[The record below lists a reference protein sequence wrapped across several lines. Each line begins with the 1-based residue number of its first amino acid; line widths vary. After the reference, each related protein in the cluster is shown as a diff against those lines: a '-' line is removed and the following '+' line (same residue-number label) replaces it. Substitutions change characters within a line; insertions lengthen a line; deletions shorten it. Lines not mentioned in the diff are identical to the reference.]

1 MSRIGLALAAIPA
14 SFITAVL
21 APGSACAAATPPAW
35 VARSDAY
42 TQPVLKDTGRYHP
55 ESASE
60 VGDESF
66 DTAVADFKPRVY
78 ERELADTEKR
88 LVELRRER
96 AAEQDP
102 KVRQD
107 LDILIESRVKQIAS
121 MKLERQYLL
130 DYTNVGELVYGGLQA
145 LLDPRNKPERQKLA
159 LVRLKRYAG
168 RDAGDKAN
176 PAPIATLARART
188 QERLADK
195 SLIGP
200 YVGEVEEALHNNAT
214 YMDGIAQMFKK
225 ANVTGW
231 EADFEALKMQVQDYD
246 AFVRAS
252 VLPRARKEVRL
263 PEALYVNR
271 LVNVGVDIAP
281 EQMIERASFDFQE
294 VRDEMQVVANGI
306 AAQRHLPSND
316 YREVLR
322 ELKKTS
328 IAPDQLLPSY
338 RSRLKDIEAIIR
350 QHHLVTLPA
359 RDANIR
365 IATEAEAARTPAPFM
380 NPPRLIGNTGEYGE
394 FVIPLSNPNSKSK
407 ERMNDFDYAAVSW
420 GVTAHEAR
428 PGHELQFASMVEQ
441 GMSVARARFAFNSAN
456 VEGWGLYSEALVL
469 PYMPPEGQLAA
480 LQIRLLRM
488 ARALLDPQI
497 NLGRMTPEQAKAF
510 LMKEVVLS
518 EPFAQSE
525 VDRYSYRMP
534 GQATSYYY
542 GYVKLEALKTL
553 AEIALGE
560 RFDLQAF
567 NDFVIAQG
575 ILPPNLMKQAVM
587 EEFIPAQK
595 AKLAGK

>member
-1 MSRIGLALAAIPA
+1 MSRIGRSLALVSIPA
-14 SFITAVL
+14 IVL
-21 APGSACAAATPPAW
+21 ASGSSIAAAPAW

-42 TQPVLKDTGRYHP
+42 AQPVLKDMGKYHP
-55 ESASE
+55 EASSE
-60 VGDESF
+60 LGDESF
-66 DTAVADFKPRVY
+66 DTAVADFKPRGY

-88 LVELRRER
+88 LAELRRER
-96 AAEQDP
+96 ALETDP

-107 LDILIESRVKQIAS
+107 LDILIESRQKQIAT

-130 DYTNVGELVYGGLQA
+130 DYTDVGEFVYGGLQA

-159 LVRLKRYAG
+159 LARLKRYAG
-168 RDAGDKAN
+168 REPGYTPIASLVRARTEERLGDKA
-176 PAPIATLARART
+176 
-188 QERLADK
+188 
-195 SLIGP
+195 LIGP
-200 YVGEVEEALHNNAT
+200 YVGEVEESLHNQGT
-214 YMDGIAQMFKK
+214 YLDGIAAMFKK
-225 ANVTGW
+225 AGVTGW
-231 EADFEALKMQVQDYD
+231 EDDFAALKAQVKDYD
-246 AFVRAS
+246 DFVRTR

-263 PEALYVNR
+263 PEAVYVNR
-271 LVNVGVDIAP
+271 LLNVGVDIAP
-281 EQMIERASFDFQE
+281 DQMIERASFDFQE
-294 VRDEMQVVANGI
+294 VRDEMQVVANTI

-316 YREVLR
+316 YRDVLR

-328 IAPDQLLPSY
+328 IPADQLLPAY
-338 RSRLKDIEAIIR
+338 RDRLKDIEAIIR
-350 QHHLVTLPA
+350 EHHLVTLPN
-359 RDANIR
+359 REANIR
-365 IATEAEAARTPAPFM
+365 IATPAEAARTPAPFM

-407 ERMNDFDYAAVSW
+407 EKMNDFDYSAVSW

-488 ARALLDPQI
+488 ARALLDPEI
-497 NLGRMTPEQAKAF
+497 NLGRMTPDQARTF

-553 AEIALGE
+553 AEIELGD

-567 NDFVIAQG
+567 NDFIIAQG
-575 ILPPNLMKQAVM
+575 ILPPKLMKQAVL
-587 EEFIPAQK
+587 EDFIPGQK
-595 AKLAGK
+595 AKVAVK